1 MRQSVDVLTTT
12 NYYNPDSCMA
22 WWGSFV
28 RAVVK
33 LEPGDTQ
40 NWGGKKSSAANRRYC
55 LCLQGKQLTDHVK
68 GLTVWNWTLQPP
80 LLHISEWVCPRFW
93 ILTVKSHLA
102 VHCEDLNS
110 RCLFVFSVGIPH
122 GFVELMIRGAFQH
135 FGFLK
140 KSFKAK
146 LYLTF
151 NNLQMSFTKWTK
163 TKILALPAKK
173 NK

>member
-1 MRQSVDVLTTT
+1 MDDDV
-12 NYYNPDSCMA
+12 
-22 WWGSFV
+22 V

-33 LEPGDTQ
+33 LEPGHLISSTQ
-40 NWGGKKSSAANRRYC
+40 NWGGKKSSAANRSYW

-80 LLHISEWVCPRFW
+80 LLHISEWVCPWFW

-110 RCLFVFSVGIPH
+110 RCLFVFTVGIPH
-122 GFVELMIRGAFQH
+122 GFVELMIQGAFQH

-151 NNLQMSFTKWTK
+151 NNLQMSLKQMK
-163 TKILALPAKK
+163 Q
-173 NK
+173 NKDISIAC